1 MLARGS
7 TLVSACVTHEAHRPD
22 DMFYKII
29 NQDDDWTKW
38 RYKEAI
44 AIIKIVKL
52 DLNEDEGRCY
62 IPSIYL

>member
-7 TLVSACVTHEAHRPD
+7 TLVSACVTHEAHLPD

-29 NQDDDWTKW
+29 NQDDDWTKQ

-44 AIIKIVKL
+44 AIIKIMKL
-52 DLNEDEGRCY
+52 DLN
-62 IPSIYL
+62 